1 MRPSLLIVSD
11 VHLCRLRPGMIAG
24 GQRELA
30 RFLDHHATHRDGEH
44 PWRLVCNGDLFDFDH
59 QAVGM
64 ARRGREA
71 ASLELLAEVAAE
83 FPEVLAALARFL
95 DHGHEIVVIPGNHD
109 FDLMWP
115 SVRAAFTARVAADLA
130 DPAAMERLSF
140 RDWFYY
146 EPDRVFVEH
155 GQQYDLDTS
164 VAGLLAPFDE
174 APAGKGLR
182 TNLGTH
188 WISGFC
194 PLIPEIA
201 YHVDHTRSPLYYL
214 PVIAARYGPRGP
226 WLLVRY
232 LAFALRTVLAAGPAQ
247 ARAHPEHAHRRTA
260 LAAEAGTPAAT
271 LEALD
276 ALAAA
281 PRLGSRASTAAR
293 LHLVAALCLPLG
305 LALGIAALALGS
317 PAVGIVAGGAFF
329 AAALASL
336 LGGGRYAG
344 HAERA
349 ARAAAAEVQ
358 RMLDVPV
365 VSFGHVHVA
374 TDEPCGTG
382 RYLNSGTWLSP
393 HLPLSYVRIDTE
405 GASLRTWQ
413 PRQMTARDS
422 ETER

>member
-1 MRPSLLIVSD
+1 MRPSLLLVSD
-11 VHLCRLRPGMIAG
+11 VHLCRLRPGMVAG

-30 RFLDHHATHRDGEH
+30 RFLDHHAVHRDGER
-44 PWRLVCNGDLFDFDH
+44 PWRLVLNGDLFDFDH

-83 FPEVLAALARFL
+83 FPDVMGALARFL
-95 DHGHEIVVIPGNHD
+95 DRGHQIVVIPGNHD

-115 SVRAAFTARVAADLA
+115 SVRAAFAARLAAELA
-130 DPAAMERLSF
+130 DPTAIDRLSF

-146 EPDRVFVEH
+146 EPDRVYVEH

-164 VAGLLAPFDE
+164 VAGLLAPFDA
-174 APAGKGLR
+174 APAGRVLR

-201 YHVDHTRSPLYYL
+201 YHVDHTRGPLYYL
-214 PVIAARYGPRGP
+214 PVIARRYGPRGP

-232 LAFALRTVLAAGPAQ
+232 LAFALRTVLAAGPTQ
-247 ARAHPEHAHRRTA
+247 AHAHPEHTLRRAA
-260 LAAEAGTPAAT
+260 LAAETGAPQAS

-293 LHLVAALCLPLG
+293 LHLVAAFTIPLA
-305 LALGIAALALGS
+305 LALGVAALALGAA
-317 PAVGIVAGGAFF
+317 PLAIAAGAAL
-329 AAALASL
+329 AAAVLASL

-344 HAERA
+344 HAEHA
-349 ARAAAAEVQ
+349 ARAAAAQVQ
-358 RMLDVPV
+358 RLLDVPI

-374 TDEPCGTG
+374 TDETCGTG

-393 HLPLSYVRIDTE
+393 HLPLTYVRIGND
-405 GASLRTWQ
+405 GASVLTW
-413 PRQMTARDS
+413 PPP
-422 ETER
+422 